1 MTTANPVNL
10 LLVDNEPDSLEL
22 LQEFLAAPGVDLTLS
37 SSGLQALRNIE
48 TFDFAV
54 IVLDLHMPGLSGFE
68 LAQRIR
74 NCERSKSTPIIFV
87 TGADPRA
94 FPIEQA
100 YALGAVDYLI
110 KPVNPTILRA
120 KVAVF
125 IELYRN
131 MVRKH
136 HEIER
141 EHLLKEVQAA
151 NAQLADVFK
160 QAPAFMAVLW
170 GPAHVFEMIND
181 RYLALVGDRNQIGLP
196 VRQALPELAGQ
207 GFFELLD
214 AVFVTGEPF
223 VGVDMPIALQRRP
236 DRPVEVRSVDFVY
249 TALRDADGAVSG
261 VLIHGVDQTE
271 RNQAEAALR
280 TSEARYRMLFE
291 SMDQGFCIVQMIGSG
306 TDSAL
311 TDFRILELNAMA
323 HKHTGLDG
331 SVGATIRELV
341 PNVESRWIERFA
353 AILLSGQSVHFE
365 DFSKSLN
372 RWLDVFAYPVGNPG
386 RRTIALLFSDVT
398 ARKESEKALQQHAFS
413 LAEADRRKTV
423 FLATLAHE
431 LRNPLAPITA
441 GLAMVRMQGDPA
453 RASQTLD
460 MVGRQVGQ
468 MVILVDD
475 LLDIARIGGGKLE
488 LKKELVELQSIVSVA
503 IETSQPHLQEKHH
516 ALQVQIS
523 NEPLVL
529 EADRT
534 RITQVIANLL
544 NNAAKYTPCRGRIE
558 LSVHRENA
566 KNDKN
571 DEVVISVADN
581 GIGLAQDSLDTIF
594 EMFSQGDLSANRTHG
609 GLGIGLSLVR
619 QLVQMHGGAVNAT
632 SSGLGKG
639 STFTVRLPLSSV
651 MALPALVQKPMGG
664 IAPAST
670 KQLRILVIDDHGD
683 AAKSLATVLALKG
696 HGTEVAH
703 SGLSALQI
711 AAEFRPDVAFVDIGM
726 PGMDGYETARAMR
739 KIAGL
744 EAIILIALTGWG
756 TKADRARSA
765 TAGFDHH
772 LTKPAALEAVD
783 ALLAKIACAL
793 Q

>member
-1 MTTANPVNL
+1 LNTASPVNL

-22 LQEFLAAPGVDLTLS
+22 LQAFLTAPGVALTVA
-37 SSGLQALRNIE
+37 SSGLQALCKIE
-48 TFDFAV
+48 TLDFAV
-54 IVLDLHMPGLSGFE
+54 IVLDLRMPGLSGFE

-74 NCERSKSTPIIFV
+74 HCERSKSTPIIFV

-131 MVRKH
+131 MMRKH

-141 EHLLKEVQAA
+141 EHLLKEVQAV
-151 NAQLADVFK
+151 NKQLADVFK
-160 QAPAFMAVLW
+160 QAPAFMAVLK
-170 GPAHVFEMIND
+170 GSGHVFEMIND
-181 RYLALVGDRNQIGLP
+181 RYLALVGNRNQIGLP

-207 GFFELLD
+207 GFFELID
-214 AVFVTGEPF
+214 AVFATGEPF
-223 VGVDMPIALQRRP
+223 VGVDMPIALQRQP
-236 DRPVEVRSVDFVY
+236 EKPVEVRSVDFVY
-249 TALRDADGAVSG
+249 TALRDDKGTVSG

-306 TDSAL
+306 SDSAL
-311 TDFRILELNAMA
+311 TDFRILEINAMA
-323 HKHTGLDG
+323 HKHTGLAG

-341 PNVESRWIERFA
+341 PNIEGRWIERFA

-372 RWLDVFAYPVGNPG
+372 RWLDVFAYPVGDPSK
-386 RRTIALLFSDVT
+386 RTIALLFSDVT
-398 ARKESEKALQQHAFS
+398 ARKESEKALQQHASS

-431 LRNPLAPITA
+431 LRNPLAPITS
-441 GLAMVRMQGDPA
+441 GLAMVRMQADPV
-453 RASQTLD
+453 RASQTLA
-460 MVGRQVGQ
+460 MVGRQVSQ

-488 LKKELVELQSIVSVA
+488 LKKQNMHLQPIVSVA
-503 IETSQPHLQEKHH
+503 IETSQPHLQDKHH
-516 ALQVQIS
+516 ELRVQIPH
-523 NEPLVL
+523 EPLVL
-529 EADRT
+529 EADPT
-534 RITQVIANLL
+534 RIAQVIANLL
-544 NNAAKYTPCRGRIE
+544 NNAAKYTPAGGRIE
-558 LSVHRENA
+558 LSVHCENG
-566 KNDKN
+566 D
-571 DEVVISVADN
+571 VVIAVADT
-581 GIGLAQDSLDTIF
+581 GIGLAQERLDTIF

-619 QLVQMHGGAVNAT
+619 QLVQMHGGAVKAA
-632 SSGLGKG
+632 SPGLGQG
-639 STFTVRLPLSSV
+639 STFTVRLPLASSTE
-651 MALPALVQKPMGG
+651 LPTPVVHKPMAG
-664 IAPAST
+664 IAQAST
-670 KQLRILVIDDHGD
+670 KQLRILVVDDHRD
-683 AAKSLATVLALKG
+683 AANSLATVLALKG

-711 AAEFRPDVAFVDIGM
+711 AAEFRPDVAFLDIGM
-726 PGMDGYETARAMR
+726 PEMDGYETARTMR
-739 KIAGL
+739 KIGGL

-772 LTKPAALEAVD
+772 LTKPAALDTVD
-783 ALLAKIACAL
+783 ALLAKIAYAL